1 MDSISIV
8 VTDDHPAVLHGVVD
22 VLESNSDMTVVAAC
36 TNGTV
41 ALREIRELAPTVAVV
56 DILMP
61 GLSGLDLVASISA
74 ERCPTNVVVLTAT
87 ASEEQLLTAIAGGA
101 KGIVLKDAA
110 LPELVQCVRRVAAGG
125 QWLPSY
131 LINAALARGARRAPE
146 PLTNRERQIV
156 EMVAGGLS
164 NKEIGRRLDLSE
176 GTVKVHLH
184 NVYQKLRVNNRTALA
199 AMTITKRASLQ
210 QNLGSTQCEGYGS
223 ANADAPDVRVGIAD
237 QGLECQ

>member
-1 MDSISIV
+1 M
-8 VTDDHPAVLHGVVD
+8 
-22 VLESNSDMTVVAAC
+22 
-36 TNGTV
+36 
-41 ALREIRELAPTVAVV
+41 
-56 DILMP
+56 
-61 GLSGLDLVASISA
+61 
-74 ERCPTNVVVLTAT
+74 VLTAT

-125 QWLPSY
+125 QWLPSN

-210 QNLGSTQCEGYGS
+210 QNLGCTQCEGYGYRLLTKYDGNDRS
-223 ANADAPDVRVGIAD
+223 DYAAHSNP
-237 QGLECQ
+237 